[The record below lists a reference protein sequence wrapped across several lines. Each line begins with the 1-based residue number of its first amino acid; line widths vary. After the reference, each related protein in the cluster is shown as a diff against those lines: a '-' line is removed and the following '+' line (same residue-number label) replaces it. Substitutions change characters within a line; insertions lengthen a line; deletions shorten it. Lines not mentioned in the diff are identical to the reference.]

1 MHVTMQL
8 RILERMTG
16 DQLAERVLD
25 EHLPQADRDQ
35 AMAAIE
41 RRGLIPKRR
50 KPRQRAWNR
59 A

>member
-1 MHVTMQL
+1 MHITMQL

-25 EHLPQADRDQ
+25 ERLPQADRDQ
-35 AMAAIE
+35 AMAMIE
-41 RRGLIPKRR
+41 RRGLMPKRR

>member
-1 MHVTMQL
+1 MHITMQL

-35 AMAAIE
+35 AMATIE

>member
-25 EHLPQADRDQ
+25 ERLPQADRDQ
-35 AMAAIE
+35 AMAMIE
-41 RRGLIPKRR
+41 RRGLIPQRR